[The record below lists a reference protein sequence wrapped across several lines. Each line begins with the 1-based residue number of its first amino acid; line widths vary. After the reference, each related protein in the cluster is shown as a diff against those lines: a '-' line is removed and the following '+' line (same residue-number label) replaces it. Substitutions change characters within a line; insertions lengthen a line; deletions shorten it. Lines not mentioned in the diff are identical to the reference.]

1 MLGKTTKINGF
12 KCLKKVLYI
21 KYFRHGVSMNND
33 LMNGENEFAFSFDD
47 SFYRDLIEEQAKEE
61 ASEIRKKLN
70 IKENENALI
79 KQRRI

>member
-1 MLGKTTKINGF
+1 
-12 KCLKKVLYI
+12 
-21 KYFRHGVSMNND
+21 MNNY
-33 LMNGENEFAFSFDD
+33 LMNGESEFEFSFDD

-70 IKENENALI
+70 IKENGSALI